1 MVLGQHVT
9 RDIHLAA
16 ADMGVQIYRARH
28 HDPAGNIVLAVH
40 PLAGS
45 GRGDNTAVA
54 NEYVAHFAVNLI
66 DRVVDFAAFELSE
79 HQRNYNAFSI
89 SATTWATEGSALTR
103 SFLSGS
109 ATTLS
114 VR

>member
-1 MVLGQHVT
+1 MQRTGQAVD
-9 RDIHLAA
+9 RAA
-16 ADMGVQIYRARH
+16 RAR
-28 HDPAGNIVLAVH
+28 AV

-54 NEYVAHFAVNLI
+54 NEYVVHFAVDLI
-66 DRVVDFAAFELSE
+66 GRVVDFAAIKFSK

-89 SATTWATEGSALTR
+89 SATTSATEGSALSR

>member
-1 MVLGQHVT
+1 MVFGQHSA

-45 GRGDNTAVA
+45 GRGDNSAVA
-54 NEYVAHFAVNLI
+54 NEYVAHLAVDLI
-66 DRVVDFAAFELSE
+66 GRVVDFAAIK
-79 HQRNYNAFSI
+79 FSKH
-89 SATTWATEGSALTR
+89 
-103 SFLSGS
+103 
-109 ATTLS
+109 
-114 VR
+114 